1 MQFSFF
7 DLHCD
12 TATEMYG
19 KQECLSNN
27 SLAVSL
33 RKANVFDRYVQ
44 VMAVWTDKRL
54 DDESGWNRLHE
65 VIRYLRADDALQTQK
80 AELVSACPKHFDSPS
95 LILALEDAR
104 ILNGKLDRVKEL
116 SQLGV
121 RIITP
126 LWSGETC
133 IGGSHDT
140 PSGLTDFG
148 KEAIKTSIQL
158 GMIPDISHASQR
170 SADEILSLAT
180 AAGCP
185 VIASHSN
192 AYGVCPVSRN
202 LQDEQIQAIRAS
214 GGVIGLNLYQ
224 RFLST
229 EHEASFED
237 ILRHIEYFL
246 ERGCENMLCFG
257 CDMDGAELPPDV
269 QDLSAIPA
277 LREYLLRYYTESV
290 LNQLFFENA
299 YSFATR
305 HL

>member
-12 TATEMYG
+12 TATEMYC
-19 KQECLSNN
+19 KKERLSDN

-33 RKANVFDRYVQ
+33 QKANGFDRYIQ
-44 VMAVWTDKRL
+44 VMAVWTDKCL

-65 VIRYLRADDALQTQK
+65 VIRYLWADDALQTPK
-80 AELVSACPKHFDSPS
+80 AELVSACPKRSDPPS

-104 ILNGKLDRVKEL
+104 ILNGKLDRVFAL
-116 SQLGV
+116 SQLGI

-140 PSGLTDFG
+140 ESGLTDFG
-148 KEAIKTSIQL
+148 KEAIKASIRL
-158 GMIPDISHASQR
+158 GMIPDISHASLP
-170 SADEILSLAT
+170 SADGIFSLA
-180 AAGCP
+180 AVSGCP

-192 AYGVCPVSRN
+192 AYGICPVSRN
-202 LQDEQIQAIRAS
+202 LRDEQIKAIRKS
-214 GGVIGLNLYQ
+214 GGVIGLNLY
-224 RFLST
+224 RHFLSM
-229 EHEASFED
+229 EHDASRED

-246 ERGCENMLCFG
+246 ERDCENTLCFG
-257 CDMDGAELPPDV
+257 CDMDGAELPHDV
-269 QDLSAIPA
+269 PDLSAIPT
-277 LREYLLRYYTESV
+277 LRDYLLRYYSESV
-290 LNQLFFENA
+290 LKKLFFENA
-299 YSFATR
+299 YSFAER